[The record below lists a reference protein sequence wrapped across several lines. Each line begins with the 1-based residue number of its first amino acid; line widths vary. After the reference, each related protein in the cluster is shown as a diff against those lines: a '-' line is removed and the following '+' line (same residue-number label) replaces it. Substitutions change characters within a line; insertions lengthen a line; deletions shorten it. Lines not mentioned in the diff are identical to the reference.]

1 MLHIRR
7 GHFDGMK
14 TLVVTASTL
23 ALALLAALGW
33 FMLTPD
39 PLGGEPYAL
48 LSLEGSSRPDARPK
62 IVTSRSGGEAQTKQ
76 TPAEGGKKA
85 DTRAPGSVT
94 LVANDAPIVLPDV
107 PVRALVENSRYGP
120 LPKIAED
127 GRKPSEVY
135 ARPTRVAAL
144 PEQGEPAR
152 IAILITGLGLSEQI
166 TTEAITKLPP
176 EISLA
181 FSPYG
186 SNLQSWVR
194 QARGAGH
201 EVMLQLPL
209 EPFDYPDNDPGPQT
223 LLTSLSPEENKK
235 RLLWLLAR
243 FTGYTGV
250 TNHMGAKF
258 VAAQEAFLPVLEEL
272 RSRGLI
278 YVDDGTAARSAA
290 GAIARDLGLGFTAA
304 HLQIDVGGTPDAIDE
319 ALEKLETMS
328 RETGLAIGV
337 GTSLPVTIARLSAW
351 ARGLA
356 DKGIILV
363 PVSAAVLARQAS

>member
-1 MLHIRR
+1 
-7 GHFDGMK
+7 
-14 TLVVTASTL
+14 L

-48 LSLEGSSRPDARPK
+48 LSLEGSNRPAARPK
-62 IVTSRSGGEAQTKQ
+62 IVTSRSGGEARAKQ

-85 DTRAPGSVT
+85 DARAPGSVT

-127 GRKPSEVY
+127 GRKPSVVY

-186 SNLQSWVR
+186 SNLQGWVR

-328 RETGLAIGV
+328 RETGLAIGI